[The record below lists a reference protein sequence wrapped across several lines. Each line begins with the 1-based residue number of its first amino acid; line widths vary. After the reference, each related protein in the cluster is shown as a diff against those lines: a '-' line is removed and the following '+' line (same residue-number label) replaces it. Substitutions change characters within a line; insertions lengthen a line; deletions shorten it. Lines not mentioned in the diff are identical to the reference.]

1 MEPSSRRRDVKLL
14 GDLPEAI
21 AFAGIEVCRRPRH
34 WRTPVVL
41 AFFRT

>member
-21 AFAGIEVCRRPRH
+21 ALAGVQVRRRPRH